1 MMQELSLQRLLTCG
15 CEKLQLTQNANMHI
29 RLRRA
34 LLEAGLRGSRDGSGL
49 QGVAH
54 QSVTEESKEHLL
66 VTQAHGQHT
75 VQELGHLL
83 VLLQNLEHRPVNRQ
97 VCHAW
102 WH

>member
-1 MMQELSLQRLLTCG
+1 M
-15 CEKLQLTQNANMHI
+15 
-29 RLRRA
+29 RLRPMMGSPESSLRRTTRA
-34 LLEAGLRGSRDGSGL
+34 CL

-83 VLLQNLEHRPVNRQ
+83 VLLQNLKDRPVHRQ
-97 VCHAW
+97 SGPAHPTCGWKAPYATGNSEDRHGVDISQT
-102 WH
+102 